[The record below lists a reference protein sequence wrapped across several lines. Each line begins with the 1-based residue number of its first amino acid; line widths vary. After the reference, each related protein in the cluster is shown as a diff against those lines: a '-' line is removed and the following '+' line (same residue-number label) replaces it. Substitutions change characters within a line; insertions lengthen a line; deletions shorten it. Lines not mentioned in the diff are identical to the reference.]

1 MLAQSSDSS
10 LTLPSELAMPE
21 LVNPLPKMV
30 IVPSDLTCTSLS
42 LSESGPM
49 LFTIGAVLSITTGPA
64 LVCSFPALSLI
75 LTSPLTSPAPA
86 VITTA
91 SPDTV
96 AVIPVGQVSFIRIFA
111 SFSALE
117 VPEPVVNLSLSPFI

>member
-1 MLAQSSDSS
+1 
-10 LTLPSELAMPE
+10 MPE

-75 LTSPLTSPAPA
+75 LTTPLTSPAPA

-91 SPDTV
+91 FPETV
-96 AVIPVGQVSFIRIFA
+96 AVIPVGQVSLIRTFA
-111 SFSALE
+111 SASALE
-117 VPEPVVNLSLSPFI
+117 VPEPVVNLLLSPFI